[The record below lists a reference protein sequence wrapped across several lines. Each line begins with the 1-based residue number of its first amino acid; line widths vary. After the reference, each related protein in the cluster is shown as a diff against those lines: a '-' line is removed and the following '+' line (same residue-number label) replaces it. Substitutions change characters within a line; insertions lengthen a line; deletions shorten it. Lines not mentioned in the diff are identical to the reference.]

1 MSSNEEDIP
10 ADLSA
15 LIRFGTVIEV
25 TLSPPRCRVRFGDP
39 EDGGD
44 DGETPPIRWLAGRA
58 GKTRRWSP
66 PSVGEEV
73 LLLAPDGQIGNA
85 VALTGLSND
94 DNPPPSEED
103 VELIRFDDGA
113 ILSYDAAAHALTAIL
128 PAGGTVAIEAAG
140 GVSIKGPVTIEGAVS
155 IEGDVTIEGS
165 ASATTDVTADGIS
178 LKNHR
183 HGNVQA
189 GVAKTGVPE

>member
-1 MSSNEEDIP
+1 M
-10 ADLSA
+10 
-15 LIRFGTVIEV
+15 IEV

-39 EDGGD
+39 DDGGD

-94 DNPPPSEED
+94 GNPPPSGED

-113 ILSYDAAAHALTAIL
+113 IISYDAAAHALTAIL

-140 GVSIKGPVTIEGAVS
+140 GVSIKGAVA
-155 IEGDVTIEGS
+155 IEGDVSITGGRT
-165 ASATTDVTADGIS
+165 ATTDVSAAGIS
-178 LKNHR
+178 LKSHR

-189 GVAKTGVPE
+189 GGAKTGAAE